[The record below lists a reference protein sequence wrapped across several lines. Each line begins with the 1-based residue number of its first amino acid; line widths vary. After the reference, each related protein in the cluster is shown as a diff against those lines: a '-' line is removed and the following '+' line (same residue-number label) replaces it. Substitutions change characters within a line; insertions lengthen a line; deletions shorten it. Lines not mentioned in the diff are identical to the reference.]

1 MNGSSAFAQQQILLE
16 TVPRDM
22 ENKEVTGDGQRG
34 FSKTS
39 REPCAFASER
49 DVCL

>member
-1 MNGSSAFAQQQILLE
+1 MNGSSAFAQDQILLE

-22 ENKEVTGDGQRG
+22 ENKEVTGQRG

>member
-16 TVPRDM
+16 TVPRHM

-34 FSKTS
+34 FSKEGQIMPDQFVPS
-39 REPCAFASER
+39 
-49 DVCL
+49 LMGL